1 MPLLNFLKFVHIDF
15 RYSNLFSAESKRLGL
30 PNRGNSANLEV
41 PEPTIDEKHMIK
53 TLSII
58 FLRGYMTNIFV
69 KREQIGI

>member
-1 MPLLNFLKFVHIDF
+1 MSLLNFLKFVHIDF
-15 RYSNLFSAESKRLGL
+15 RYSNLFSAESKRSGL

-41 PEPTIDEKHMIK
+41 PEPIIDEKHMIK

-58 FLRGYMTNIFV
+58 LLMGSMTNIFV

>member
-1 MPLLNFLKFVHIDF
+1 MSLLNFLKFVHIDF
-15 RYSNLFSAESKRLGL
+15 RYSNLFSAESKKSGL

-41 PEPTIDEKHMIK
+41 PEPIIDKKHMIK

-58 FLRGYMTNIFV
+58 LLMGSMTNIFV